1 MYSERGSSESGYDTP
16 PSPVE
21 LKFSD
26 RRFGHDEYVH
36 LHQQLHP
43 PRYQAPP
50 PPPLH
55 QPTFCP
61 YILVPAPY
69 AINNVITYI
78 CSQCR
83 SSKVVQTSPGEEDD
97 EENANSY
104 ATKVKQYHRREQ
116 QQQEVNGKDHA
127 ARQGSATSRSNNGY
141 QNAAGGPS
149 PPWLNKASSHHNNNN
164 HNNVGNNRANGHSG
178 NGSGG
183 GAQRAARKR
192 ARDEDGAGLASQG
205 GNGTQEGSPSAFD
218 ESEYTRVSTPRQDML
233 FKKGYLSQHHQQQQQ
248 QQHHHRHHH
257 NQHQQHHSR
266 SSSSGAAPWNSGLAS
281 MSATPST
288 TESHS
293 ASHSTAGCKNLD
305 GSEEAED
312 HLDGFV
318 TAAGMV
324 TDDGGANHIYHTPQY
339 VCDSGAGVMVYPMI
353 IGPVTTHM
361 HPPPVMAAVCSLP
374 PSLHIPPFDWHPNY
388 VSVGQTPL
396 YQYPMHDVNY
406 STALQMN
413 AQNDSQYNGLV
424 MPMNS
429 PNTSTGST
437 SPACSAPLSPSS
449 VSDEVS
455 AADLDKLDVHTRIE
469 DLQEPLEKMHVTQ
482 QTDLEKSQECQNERQ
497 EESMST
503 ESRNS
508 PELEVPPRVETD
520 EAAPQKSPE
529 HVVDRDAMNASVAH
543 KQSDESELLEP
554 PSSPI
559 RAVEQTEQTKVKNV
573 AKSIK
578 TNEID
583 GKSTPSVT
591 LTFGDVSSSFL
602 ESLNDALNK
611 QVVDMTNCVPESVD
625 VAEKI
630 VQSDKCKQNSESPT
644 ETISISI
651 QQQCID
657 RQSTMVDTI
666 VVKTEAAM
674 TLPTLLNPEAPEFK
688 AGSLSKSE
696 SKNSSRVTALNPNA
710 LEFSRIENSFSNAN
724 SDRDAQSEDNLEN
737 QSKDS
742 SASTSVDNNAVI
754 DPSDADEFIKRAK
767 CRGILIEINSTKQ
780 DSRRSS
786 SNYVESICVSTS
798 VENVPPASDASC
810 AEQSQNVSEQVAE
823 KDTLVTDA
831 VDVNSTIEPLSLKAP
846 TLIENNAVEVSEVS
860 DTELKGTESSS
871 EVSSNVEEREI
882 SKSEK
887 SLSVDKNKRYNPEAA
902 EYIPNKSIALPT
914 KNLVE
919 STQSSSA
926 EKPEPEAANYYYSS
940 EANAAVECYPTH
952 ENNYAEVAPYSVEN
966 AVYPT
971 NDLYQPNASYY
982 AGEPVIQASIQCS
995 IENSEYAGTHYV
1007 ANSENLVVEE
1017 SYSTE
1022 QSHFAESNQY
1032 ESQQLNYEN
1041 AIYDQGNLS
1050 CVDPAQYEQ
1059 EQSTYEHYQ
1068 QVTVEN
1074 VDVSQTHENGY
1085 ISLTNYTTN
1094 TPYIVQSEEYV
1105 DPTYAVPREE
1115 CSVPVHSY
1123 PSEFNV
1129 TSENHIIVNGYHND
1143 PQYNAEGEYA
1153 EAVYHP
1159 NETDFQHSE
1168 EYRPAEHY
1176 AVDDQVICEPNT
1188 SLETE
1193 LTVDKCDS
1201 ESSAEQHYVE
1211 QSHCQIPAD
1220 ESVQAAADNLAEV
1233 TDCDQ
1238 NTLAQPKT
1246 ECAELIS
1253 NQPETAPDAEPV
1265 TYTEAVPCAETVVY
1279 SEAAP
1284 CVESV
1289 VYADSIPCT
1298 ESVVYAETIPSVET
1312 AAYAEAVPS
1321 VESIVYPENEMPEY
1335 VVPTQVYL
1343 SQNSYGTYGN
1353 PQYQEPA
1360 VYAPSATYHQDRIN
1374 YIASEEYRPVA
1385 YVPPTVTATSSY
1397 QGIPVSYAPEYTTMQ
1412 QYPINNSSTE
1422 YSVQTVAEFPVGSS
1436 YVDGVVTYPMSRAQ
1450 AFVPQVLNSPY
1461 VYPGSMVTGTD
1472 GTIPNG
1478 RTLSYSAMHRVRS
1491 KNSGARAVP
1500 IVSPEEAKFHEE
1512 KQKKHE
1518 RSSVSQQK
1526 HSESIEPKSKSFL
1539 NPDCAEFTLSSTPV
1553 TEEKNWISKSV
1564 LNPATEEFQPASM
1577 TNGAEDHMD
1586 SMPPKDNRYSNHNSE
1601 ADKENL
1607 RLNCSVE
1614 SQKDGIA
1621 DKKDAEI
1628 SKTVPLTNGDITLED
1643 RDSVVDEKED
1653 SEDVSSA
1660 VDNLNVSS
1668 NLDST
1673 SVYVSP
1679 QNDKDFDIS
1688 LSWTNKITSENF
1700 CHESTTTTMA
1710 AKVAST
1716 TSSSTNL
1723 LTEIV
1728 TKKTTIEVPPSI
1740 ATVTTDEDSGV
1751 DSQQSKLNYAA
1762 DKQISE
1768 AVNEW
1773 LKRASSP
1780 RLFITSSDSASDDD
1794 DDNDDRENG
1803 SDESDDDDE
1812 IKDVKIAAHSW
1823 PTSDKPSKNLKGNP
1837 MLALSYSSANQ
1848 YGYETKI
1855 DCGRFA
1861 RFNDTV
1867 REREKASNGNSI
1879 SNGKKVNKQKRKP
1892 NAFLLLKGVASH
1904 KNIDKSATNI
1914 SSKQYS
1920 RIKKK
1925 EDHFGNFLPK
1935 NEIDR
1940 TCNFT
1945 AKDRDVSMRV
1955 AKNSRIKLKRRG
1967 QESGQKLS
1975 DLHTKSNN
1983 FQENVCSNA
1992 HAVDDEQVKT
2002 FEKGEIIVSMQ
2013 GELLLVSQEHRKIG
2027 KSSNNSNSYS
2037 ASNDSEVDNRS
2048 LGSIDE
2054 PDVLECWEAEIV
2066 EPIEKKP
2073 CQAANEDATLSDS
2086 AENHVNVF
2094 YRLHDDSSLESSLED
2109 YAAPTSVRVTN
2120 SDEISINPS
2129 GKIMVHN
2136 VVVEEETPTSIND
2149 SYPNL
2154 PLDEAYE
2161 VYESCYT
2168 GGKPLPNLVDPP
2180 IVTAP
2185 FYKTSV
2191 SPQDDPIPCKAVCCS
2206 IQ

>member
-26 RRFGHDEYVH
+26 RRIGHDEYVH
-36 LHQQLHP
+36 HHQQLHP

-50 PPPLH
+50 PPQH

-69 AINNVITYI
+69 AINNVITYV

-116 QQQEVNGKDHA
+116 QHEVNGKDHA

-149 PPWLNKASSHHNNNN
+149 PPWLNKASSHNNNNNNNN
-164 HNNVGNNRANGHSG
+164 HNNVGNNRANGHSN
-178 NGSGG
+178 NGLGAASGG

-192 ARDEDGAGLASQG
+192 ARDEDGCGGTGLASQG

-248 QQHHHRHHH
+248 QQHRHH

-266 SSSSGAAPWNSGLAS
+266 SSSSGAAHWNSGLAS

-293 ASHSTAGCKNLD
+293 ASHSTAD

-339 VCDSGAGVMVYPMI
+339 VCDSGAGMMVYPMI

-374 PSLHIPPFDWHPNY
+374 PSLHMPPFDWHPNY

-406 STALQMN
+406 STAPQMN
-413 AQNDSQYNGLV
+413 AQNDGQYNGLV

-455 AADLDKLDVHTRIE
+455 AAELDKSDMHTRIE
-469 DLQEPLEKMHVTQ
+469 DLQEPLEKMHITQ
-482 QTDLEKSQECQNERQ
+482 QTDLEKSQECQNEWE

-508 PELEVPPRVETD
+508 PELEVPPRVETV

-529 HVVDRDAMNASVAH
+529 HVVDRDAVNASVAH
-543 KQSDESELLEP
+543 KQSDESEVLES

-559 RAVEQTEQTKVKNV
+559 RTVEQTEQTKVKNF
-573 AKSIK
+573 AKPIK
-578 TNEID
+578 THEINE
-583 GKSTPSVT
+583 KSAPTVT

-611 QVVDMTNCVPESVD
+611 QVVDMTNCEPESVD

-630 VQSDKCKQNSESPT
+630 VQSDKCKQNSESTT
-644 ETISISI
+644 EPISI

-657 RQSTMVDTI
+657 RQSTMVDTT
-666 VVKTEAAM
+666 VVKTEAAV

-710 LEFSRIENSFSNAN
+710 LEFSRIENSPSNVN
-724 SDRDAQSEDNLEN
+724 LDRDAQSEDNLEN

-754 DPSDADEFIKRAK
+754 DPSDAEEFIKRAK

-786 SNYVESICVSTS
+786 SNHVESICVSTS
-798 VENVPPASDASC
+798 VENVLPASDASC

-871 EVSSNVEEREI
+871 EVSSNIEEQEI
-882 SKSEK
+882 SKSEE

-902 EYIPNKSIALPT
+902 EYIPNKSIALPP

-966 AVYPT
+966 SVYPT

-982 AGEPVIQASIQCS
+982 AGEPVMQASVQCS
-995 IENSEYAGTHYV
+995 IENPEYAGTHYV

-1017 SYSTE
+1017 NYSSE
-1022 QSHFAESNQY
+1022 QLHFAESNQY

-1050 CVDPAQYEQ
+1050 CVDSAQYEQ

-1085 ISLTNYTTN
+1085 ISLTNYTTD

-1143 PQYNAEGEYA
+1143 SQYNAEGEYA

-1176 AVDDQVICEPNT
+1176 SADDQVICEPNT

-1220 ESVQAAADNLAEV
+1220 ESVQAAAANLAEV

-1284 CVESV
+1284 CVESI

-1298 ESVVYAETIPSVET
+1298 ESVVYAETIPSIET

-1321 VESIVYPENEMPEY
+1321 VESVAYPENEMPEY

-1343 SQNSYGTYGN
+1343 PQTPYGTYGN

-1397 QGIPVSYAPEYTTMQ
+1397 QGIPVSYAPEYTTIQ
-1412 QYPINNSSTE
+1412 QYPINNSSSE

-1461 VYPGSMVTGTD
+1461 VYPGSMVTGTVSIGCRPVD
-1472 GTIPNG
+1472 KSSG
-1478 RTLSYSAMHRVRS
+1478 RTQIHESCCPVHR
-1491 KNSGARAVP
+1491 
-1500 IVSPEEAKFHEE
+1500 
-1512 KQKKHE
+1512 
-1518 RSSVSQQK
+1518 
-1526 HSESIEPKSKSFL
+1526 
-1539 NPDCAEFTLSSTPV
+1539 PV
-1553 TEEKNWISKSV
+1553 HCCIITA
-1564 LNPATEEFQPASM
+1564 L
-1577 TNGAEDHMD
+1577 
-1586 SMPPKDNRYSNHNSE
+1586 
-1601 ADKENL
+1601 
-1607 RLNCSVE
+1607 
-1614 SQKDGIA
+1614 
-1621 DKKDAEI
+1621 
-1628 SKTVPLTNGDITLED
+1628 PLPL
-1643 RDSVVDEKED
+1643 
-1653 SEDVSSA
+1653 A
-1660 VDNLNVSS
+1660 
-1668 NLDST
+1668 
-1673 SVYVSP
+1673 
-1679 QNDKDFDIS
+1679 S

-1710 AKVAST
+1710 TTMAST
-1716 TSSSTNL
+1716 TSTSTNL

-1751 DSQQSKLNYAA
+1751 DSQPSKLNYAA

-1823 PTSDKPSKNLKGNP
+1823 PT
-1837 MLALSYSSANQ
+1837 
-1848 YGYETKI
+1848 
-1855 DCGRFA
+1855 
-1861 RFNDTV
+1861 
-1867 REREKASNGNSI
+1867 
-1879 SNGKKVNKQKRKP
+1879 
-1892 NAFLLLKGVASH
+1892 
-1904 KNIDKSATNI
+1904 
-1914 SSKQYS
+1914 
-1920 RIKKK
+1920 
-1925 EDHFGNFLPK
+1925 
-1935 NEIDR
+1935 
-1940 TCNFT
+1940 
-1945 AKDRDVSMRV
+1945 
-1955 AKNSRIKLKRRG
+1955 
-1967 QESGQKLS
+1967 
-1975 DLHTKSNN
+1975 
-1983 FQENVCSNA
+1983 
-1992 HAVDDEQVKT
+1992 
-2002 FEKGEIIVSMQ
+2002 
-2013 GELLLVSQEHRKIG
+2013 
-2027 KSSNNSNSYS
+2027 
-2037 ASNDSEVDNRS
+2037 
-2048 LGSIDE
+2048 
-2054 PDVLECWEAEIV
+2054 
-2066 EPIEKKP
+2066 
-2073 CQAANEDATLSDS
+2073 
-2086 AENHVNVF
+2086 
-2094 YRLHDDSSLESSLED
+2094 
-2109 YAAPTSVRVTN
+2109 
-2120 SDEISINPS
+2120 
-2129 GKIMVHN
+2129 
-2136 VVVEEETPTSIND
+2136 
-2149 SYPNL
+2149 
-2154 PLDEAYE
+2154 
-2161 VYESCYT
+2161 
-2168 GGKPLPNLVDPP
+2168 
-2180 IVTAP
+2180 
-2185 FYKTSV
+2185 
-2191 SPQDDPIPCKAVCCS
+2191 
-2206 IQ
+2206 